1 MSVEQRLLQ
10 LENNQKQIVNMI
22 KQLLNANNNTAATV
36 RDLAKRVAEGEKLDA
51 KQQAVIEGLKGVSQ
65 KIEEVEKVIGPSEVI
80 PQT

>member
-1 MSVEQRLLQ
+1 MSVEQRLLH
-10 LENNQKQIVNMI
+10 LESNQKQIVNMI

-65 KIEEVEKVIGPSEVI
+65 KIEEVEKVVGPSEVI